1 MRLFG
6 DGTRRVGQG
15 LLLAVAMAMPVSAAM
30 PSTAMAVVNPDDVLA
45 GKTFAERGIDAGM
58 APDIMAPRAT
68 LIDTEGNVYF
78 QRHDTEECKIASTT
92 KIMTALVAIEQGN
105 PEQVVT
111 VTDRDTVIGSTANLM
126 AGDTLTLD
134 DALHGLLLPS
144 GNDAAMAIAR
154 SVGAQFAP
162 AGQDPYDAFVA
173 RMNARAQEMG
183 LQNTLFVN
191 PSGLDYE
198 EWNGPHHST
207 AADLAKL
214 ATEAMKNEQFRKIV
228 ATKNYVIHPYNNNVP
243 RDVALESTNL
253 LLGTNEGILG
263 VKTGQTDQA
272 GSCFVGA
279 WEYDGKTYI
288 SVILGEQSKEV
299 AFAETTVLFQWVVN
313 HEHTYQLGENDG
325 TTTDDGRPI
334 IAEIPHTDWI
344 DVLVPL
350 TVKDPAEKTHAFD
363 LNGEVKQTAH
373 LETAKGDIH
382 AGDVLGAIELKQ
394 GDEVIDSIDLIA
406 AEDVPAPSW
415 LRSVFIAIDRFFR
428 NITGQPIE
436 AETKGHFPESGNGSP
451 AGNKSGDNGTGSGQ
465 QGTGGSGSPSS
476 SGSSG
481 SASTTGSSS
490 SGGTTASS

>member
-6 DGTRRVGQG
+6 DGARRLGSG
-15 LLLAVAMAMPVSAAM
+15 LMLAAAMAMPVSAAM
-30 PSTAMAVVNPDDVLA
+30 PSVAMAVVNPDDVLA
-45 GKTFAERGIDAGM
+45 GKTLSERGIDASM
-58 APDIMAPRAT
+58 APDIAAPRAT

-78 QRHDTEECKIASTT
+78 QRHDEEECKIASTT
-92 KIMTALVAIEQGN
+92 KIMTALVAIEEGD
-105 PEQVVT
+105 PEKFVN
-111 VTDRDTVIGSTANLM
+111 VTDLDMVIGSTANLM
-126 AGDTLTLD
+126 AGDVLTLD
-134 DALHGLLLPS
+134 DALYGLLLPS

-154 SVGAQFAP
+154 SVGAQFA
-162 AGQDPYDAFVA
+162 AEGQDPYEAFVA
-173 RMNARAQEMG
+173 KMNAKAQEMG
-183 LQNTLFVN
+183 LEHTLFVN
-191 PSGLDYE
+191 PSGLDFE

-207 AADLAKL
+207 ASDLAKM
-214 ATEAMKNEQFRKIV
+214 ATEAMKNEQFRRIV

-279 WEYDGKTYI
+279 WEYDGRTYI
-288 SVILGEQSKEV
+288 SVVLGEESKEV
-299 AFAETTVLFQWVVN
+299 AFTETTVLFQWVVN

-334 IAEIPHTDWI
+334 IAEIPHADWI

-373 LETAKGDIH
+373 LETARGDVH
-382 AGDVLGAIELKQ
+382 EGDVLGAIELRQ

-406 AEDVPAPSW
+406 AEDVEAPSW

-428 NITGQPIE
+428 NIMGQPTE
-436 AETKGHFPESGNGSP
+436 AETKGHFPEGGS
-451 AGNKSGDNGTGSGQ
+451 SGDKGDKKDDGKESSSEKKD
-465 QGTGGSGSPSS
+465 SGSSSS

-481 SASTTGSSS
+481 GETKSA
-490 SGGTTASS
+490 